1 MNAQEFLESN
11 EYESITVNGEYYTIS
26 RRVGGNWL
34 VYSHVNISL
43 LSAEFPLFDDAVN
56 AYMSM
61 ENEQREFHK
70 HDNAW

>member
-1 MNAQEFLESN
+1 MNTQEFLESN

-43 LSAEFPLFDDAVN
+43 PSAEFPLFDDAAN
-56 AYMSM
+56 AYISM
-61 ENEQREFHK
+61 EKEQREMHK

>member
-1 MNAQEFLESN
+1 MNTQEFLESN

-43 LSAEFPLFDDAVN
+43 PSAEFPLFDDAVN

-61 ENEQREFHK
+61 ENEQRNLHK
-70 HDNAW
+70 YDNAW